1 VATSGMKFTHSA
13 HISPTPKPEA
23 GKRPAM
29 LAMLTAG
36 LAIGFMGMYF
46 TVTRPMSKR
55 MQMVESNLSLMQTEM
70 HQLVGTRDAL
80 WKTNDLLTGL
90 RQQQRQLAEAEQS
103 LVSMRQ
109 MKNEVLSLA
118 SEQQSA
124 MQTLQGMKSM
134 QATLIKN
141 QSSMDQSR
149 KALASIAMLQKNMV
163 KLGESAITA
172 QAEIVTAQKT
182 MNEMEKLTTR
192 MVSQSENIASADLVI
207 DSVDELSASLVQR
220 EEPLTHS
227 KSIVS
232 QMASLQDS
240 LMQQTKMMP
249 AAEETVQKMTAL
261 EDRLAGHDQEVAM
274 QAASNLEKMM
284 MFQKELSAGSEH
296 ITAAIQ
302 TVELMEGFQSQIED
316 QASMLSGMRRD
327 LMEITFLES
336 TVKQTL
342 QVLKPLIQLSDLKRM
357 SNTEVRE
364 AARVILDRRIADS
377 RSHKSVAPTRV
388 AEKTIESPKMTP
400 APVKEQLVPNPTDLD

>member
-1 VATSGMKFTHSA
+1 MATTGMKFTHSA

-23 GKRPAM
+23 SQRPAM

-46 TVTRPMSKR
+46 TVTRPMSMR

-103 LVSMRQ
+103 LVSMRR
-109 MKNEVLSLA
+109 MKNDVISLA
-118 SEQQSA
+118 ADHETA
-124 MQTLQGMKSM
+124 MQTLQGMETM
-134 QATLIKN
+134 QAALIEN
-141 QSSMDQSR
+141 QSRIDQAE
-149 KALASIAMLQKNMV
+149 KALASMAMLQKNVAM
-163 KLGESAITA
+163 LGESAMA
-172 QAEIVTAQKT
+172 VQKEIVAAKKT
-182 MNEMEKLTTR
+182 VDAMEMLTTR
-192 MVSQSENIASADLVI
+192 IADQSENIASADLVI
-207 DSVDELSASLVQR
+207 DSVDELSASLMQR
-220 EEPLTHS
+220 EEPLSHS
-227 KSIVS
+227 KKIVN
-232 QMASLQDS
+232 QMASLQES
-240 LMQQTKMMP
+240 LKAQAEMMP
-249 AAEETVQKMTAL
+249 AAEEAVQKMAAL
-261 EDRLAGHDQEVAM
+261 ESSLAGHDQTVAM
-274 QAASNLEKMM
+274 QAASNLKEMM
-284 MFQKELSAGSEH
+284 KFQKELSAGSEH

-302 TVELMEGFQSQIED
+302 TVELMEGFQSQIEE

-357 SNTEVRE
+357 SDTEIRE
-364 AARVILDRRIADS
+364 AARVILDRRIADARS
-377 RSHKSVAPTRV
+377 RKGIAPTKM

-400 APVKEQLVPNPTDLD
+400 APAEQQRVPDPTDLE